1 MRFIRGRILI
11 FMLPESLGRLD
22 YRCSKL
28 VRVMFGGGLI
38 AAQFVTAQTAS
49 PAAAA
54 AAAQKKIALERSA
67 ALVHQVGPF
76 LQKNCV
82 SCHNTAMPSG
92 NVDMQQ
98 LLATPD
104 SLQQRVDT
112 WMNISSMIRSGA
124 MPPPGAPYPSK
135 PDATATA
142 MAIFRAVAS
151 TPRYADVPMPK
162 LEPVKTKDW
171 LTFSY
176 DPQRTGWAREETTI
190 SRETAPH
197 LHLLWKLQTDT
208 QPDPV
213 NQYSTLTEPI
223 VVNDVA
229 TKDGP
234 KKLVYVGGRDD
245 QVYAV
250 DAVTG
255 TVYWKRSFPNDL
267 PRPVPANHSCPENLN
282 ATPVVDRGK
291 GILYF
296 LTNDGKLRGV
306 SLADGS
312 DRFPATDMVPP
323 YSRNFSLNL
332 VDGWIVT
339 GNTRGCAN
347 AASQVA
353 FLNVDDPAHPVNHFF
368 TSPGKGSGPWGRG
381 GIISTPFGWVTQTA
395 DGAYDPL
402 SGRWGDT
409 VLSFTR
415 TGILTDSF
423 TPANE
428 PYINGRDLDL
438 GSSSAVVFPFDGRTL
453 VATAGKEGV
462 IYLLDAR
469 RLGGANHRTPLYTSP
484 RWSNDVQLFGFNGMW
499 SVMSTY
505 VDSQG
510 RRWLLAPFYGPVSKQ
525 TLGLFKKCHGTD
537 VNGELMAFT
546 VEGTADHPRLAPQW
560 VSGDLDLPGVAVVA
574 DNVVLIL
581 ANGDRGSTLV
591 PRPQGRWFGAGG
603 GRRMGPPTVPLTEVN
618 PAEPGFEDDAKWRS
632 DQFRPFAQGGQ
643 QPGQR
648 YQGGRETTH
657 AVLYALDP
665 ATGDELYSSGDAID
679 SWNHYGE
686 LSVSD
691 GDVYLSTWA
700 GKVYAFGVGQE

>member
-1 MRFIRGRILI
+1 
-11 FMLPESLGRLD
+11 MLNKPLGRLGPW
-22 YRCSKL
+22 CSTFACL
-28 VRVMFGGGLI
+28 VFT
-38 AAQFVTAQTAS
+38 AAILVAPLALAQT
-49 PAAAA
+49 PTLTAAA
-54 AAAQKKIALERSA
+54 AAAQKKAATERSA

-76 LQKNCV
+76 LQKNCIT
-82 SCHNTAMPSG
+82 CHNSGLPSG

-112 WMNISSMIRSGA
+112 WLDITSMIRSGA
-124 MPPPGAPYPSK
+124 MPPPGAPRHPSK
-135 PDATATA
+135 QEATATA

-151 TPRYADVPMPK
+151 TPRYANVPMPK

-171 LTFSY
+171 LTFGY

-190 SRETAPH
+190 SKETAPH

-208 QPDPV
+208 QPNPV

-223 VVNDVA
+223 VVNNVA

-245 QVYAV
+245 QIYAI

-255 TVYWKRSFPNDL
+255 HIYWKRDFPNHL
-267 PRPVPANHSCPENLN
+267 PRPIPANHSCPENLN
-282 ATPVVDRGK
+282 ATPVVDRSK

-306 SLADGS
+306 SLSDGS

-332 VDGWIVT
+332 VNGWIVT
-339 GNTRGCAN
+339 GTTRGCAN

-353 FLNVDDPAHPVNHFF
+353 FLNVQDPAHPVDHFF
-368 TSPGKGSGPWGRG
+368 TSPGKGSGVWGRG
-381 GIISTPFGWVTQTA
+381 GVISTPFGWVAQTA

-402 SGRWGDT
+402 SGRWGNT

-415 TGILTDSF
+415 SGILTDSF
-423 TPANE
+423 TPPNE

-469 RLGGANHRTPLYTSP
+469 RLGGANHRTALYTSP
-484 RWSNDVQLFGFNGMW
+484 RWSNDAELFGYNGMW

-505 VDSQG
+505 VDAQG
-510 RRWLLAPFYGPVSKQ
+510 RRWLLAPFYGPVAKA
-525 TLGLFKKCHGTD
+525 TLDLFKKHHGTD

-546 VEGTADHPRLAPQW
+546 VEGTAAHPKLVPQW

-574 DNVVLIL
+574 DNVILIL
-581 ANGDRGSTLV
+581 ANGDRGATLV
-591 PRPQGRWFGAGG
+591 PRPQWHPFGAGG
-603 GRRMGPPTVPLTEVN
+603 PHGRRMGPPTLPITEVN

-632 DQFRPFAQGGQ
+632 DQLRPFADGGQ
-643 QPGQR
+643 HPGRR

-665 ATGDELYSSGDAID
+665 ATGDELYSSGSAID
-679 SWNHYGE
+679 SWNHYGG
-686 LSVSD
+686 LSVSN

-700 GKVYAFGVGQE
+700 GKVYAFGVGKE